1 MPFEMQLET
10 GFSIHVCDSDMVSM
24 YPSIMRALNI
34 SRMTLR
40 FVPYEL
46 EGKPRSELRRY
57 FTNIINVRENAELI
71 CSEFMGLPTYMEMLD
86 IVKSTPS

>member
-1 MPFEMQLET
+1 MPFDMQLET
-10 GFSIHVCDSDMVSM
+10 GFSVHTCDSDMVSM

-46 EGKPRSELRRY
+46 EGKPKTELRRY
-57 FTNIINVRENAELI
+57 FTNIINVRENAELLG
-71 CSEFMGLPTYMEMLD
+71 SGFLGLPTYIEMLD
-86 IVKSTPS
+86 IVKSQAS